1 MGIMSLAWY
10 HKDTMNK
17 YKATDVIDEIINT
30 IELARV
36 TPSQMVADIQR
47 MGFKIKPVSGDIEV
61 FDKIRRHF
69 LKPLWKMGRVDE
81 IVQKY
86 LYELSDE
93 EQEILFDFLE
103 EFENKTQVDL
113 NRKLINKT
121 KSRFSAENPL
131 KIEVFKDETSSSK
144 LIN

>member
-1 MGIMSLAWY
+1 MIKSIFIYGLIFFSFLSLRTYAEES
-10 HKDTMNK
+10 T
-17 YKATDVIDEIINT
+17 
-30 IELARV
+30 
-36 TPSQMVADIQR
+36 Q
-47 MGFKIKPVSGDIEV
+47 
-61 FDKIRRHF
+61 
-69 LKPLWKMGRVDE
+69 VDE